1 MPLQP
6 FLTAAVVF
14 LVACIG
20 SSALCDDPADT
31 QRTTTVSD
39 SGAKLRFSDDVLPL
53 FAKYCANCHRGE
65 KSPGDVVLQFEDEAE
80 APDARRTMVISG
92 VKSSTNWPARKC
104 HRQRRSC
111 FRPTPSGAC

>member
-80 APDARRTMVISG
+80 ARGLRDER
-92 VKSSTNWPARKC
+92 W
-104 HRQRRSC
+104 
-111 FRPTPSGAC
+111 